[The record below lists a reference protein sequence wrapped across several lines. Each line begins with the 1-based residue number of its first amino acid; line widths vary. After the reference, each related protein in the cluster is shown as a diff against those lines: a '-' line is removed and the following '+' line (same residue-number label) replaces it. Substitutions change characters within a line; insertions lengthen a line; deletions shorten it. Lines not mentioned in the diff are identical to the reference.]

1 MFENFVIPGNAVAA
15 VAAAE
20 DAEVL
25 SALKMAQQAGLKKAY
40 LTGNKE
46 CVTALMRDLGMN
58 PEGIEVLDAQDSVQA
73 SRLAVKLVREG
84 RANLLMKGLVDSAI
98 LLKAVLNKEEGIMEG
113 RRLSHAAL
121 MKVPGHKPF
130 VIADGAVNI
139 APGVEEKID
148 IIENTL
154 RLTRAL
160 GIDQPAVLLISAVEK
175 ISPKMQSTLDAQAI
189 MAHYQNDKR
198 LKAAGPMAL
207 DIAVS
212 KEAARHKGYDNPLA
226 GEGDILLMPNI
237 ESGNVLYKSL
247 IHFAKAQAAALVLG
261 AAAPIVMTSRSDTQ
275 DVKFHSILL
284 SALMAAR

>member
-46 CVTALMRDLGMN
+46 RVTALMRDLGMN

-139 APGVEEKID
+139 NDSAMLCFGAIVSNGIVNFKS
-148 IIENTL
+148 NG
-154 RLTRAL
+154 AVL
-160 GIDQPAVLLISAVEK
+160 GYPQWFQNQHFEMVSKAVPAVVSYSA
-175 ISPKMQSTLDAQAI
+175 
-189 MAHYQNDKR
+189 R
-198 LKAAGPMAL
+198 
-207 DIAVS
+207 
-212 KEAARHKGYDNPLA
+212 
-226 GEGDILLMPNI
+226 
-237 ESGNVLYKSL
+237 
-247 IHFAKAQAAALVLG
+247 
-261 AAAPIVMTSRSDTQ
+261 
-275 DVKFHSILL
+275 
-284 SALMAAR
+284 